1 MFDIFFLSKA
11 SAQKSIGEPKHR
23 KLQNVFFFW
32 PLRTLADIK
41 HLKVNYQNI
50 FYNYNL
56 PLHRPQ
62 VAPATKTTG
71 WYTKPSLAFKLWHW
85 LLPGKLSIFYS
96 MPCINF
102 FYFSTTFQFEL
113 SGTSGPKESASKKF
127 GLEQTYTSNVGIRT
141 NKCQSKPC
149 RSIVKPRTYAVLPH
163 PRWEDI
169 YPCWYGT

>member
-1 MFDIFFLSKA
+1 VLRFYFYFFWRGECIFEFLNFFHKVTKNHVWYFFSFKSKC
-11 SAQKSIGEPKHR
+11 SEIHR
-23 KLQNVFFFW
+23 RAKTQEVTKCFFFFC

-56 PLHRPQ
+56 PLHLPQ

-71 WYTKPSLAFKLWHW
+71 WYTKPRLAFKLWHW

-127 GLEQTYTSNVGIRT
+127 GLEQT
-141 NKCQSKPC
+141 
-149 RSIVKPRTYAVLPH
+149 
-163 PRWEDI
+163 
-169 YPCWYGT
+169 

>member
-1 MFDIFFLSKA
+1 MFDIFFF
-11 SAQKSIGEPKHR
+11 QKQVLRNPSES
-23 KLQNVFFFW
+23 QNTGSYKMFFFFFW

-56 PLHRPQ
+56 PLHLPQ
-62 VAPATKTTG
+62 VTPATKTTG
-71 WYTKPSLAFKLWHW
+71 WYTKPRLAFKLWHW

-102 FYFSTTFQFEL
+102 LYFSTTFQFEL

-127 GLEQTYTSNVGIRT
+127 GLEQT
-141 NKCQSKPC
+141 
-149 RSIVKPRTYAVLPH
+149 
-163 PRWEDI
+163 
-169 YPCWYGT
+169 